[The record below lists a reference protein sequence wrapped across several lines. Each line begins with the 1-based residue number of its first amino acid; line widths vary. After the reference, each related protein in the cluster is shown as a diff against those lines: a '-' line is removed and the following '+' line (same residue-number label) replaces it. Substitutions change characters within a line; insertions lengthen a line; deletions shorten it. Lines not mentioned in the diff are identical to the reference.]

1 MWASFEASVISTYS
15 FMHLRTFKEH
25 LLRSKLRDGTG
36 EEPSLVSDGKELTE
50 GGRQLSTV

>member
-15 FMHLRTFKEH
+15 FIHLQTFKEH

-36 EEPSLVSDGKELTE
+36 EEPSLVSDLKELTD
-50 GGRQLSTV
+50 GGRQR